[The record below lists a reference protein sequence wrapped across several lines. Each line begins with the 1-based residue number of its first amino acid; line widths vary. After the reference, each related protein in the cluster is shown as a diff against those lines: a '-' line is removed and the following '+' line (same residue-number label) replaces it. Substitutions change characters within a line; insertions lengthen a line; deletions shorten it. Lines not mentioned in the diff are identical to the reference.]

1 MAMHDRSKEHQPVS
15 QYSIAEILEK
25 FDLTP
30 EDLGRVR
37 AAALFMKRGLD
48 AHIEAFYD
56 WMSHLREFSVFF
68 DSNPGT
74 LERVKRLQKA
84 HWTSFL
90 EANLD
95 EAWFAARRH
104 IGAVHAHIDL
114 PNDIYFA
121 AMSKSG
127 KLLVDRLRGAGDEV
141 AEPDAT
147 ADALMKLVFL
157 DAFLVIDEI
166 SRINR
171 EKISASTK
179 ALLEMSTP
187 VTPIWEG
194 ILLLPLV
201 GILDSVRTQDI
212 MDKTLG
218 KIAETRARVFVMD
231 ISGVSAM
238 DTAVANQLMKITK
251 ATQLMGCETIVS
263 GLSPAIART
272 LVELGVSVGEVRT
285 TATLRD
291 SFELALKA
299 VGLDPRAMAA
309 RG

>member
-1 MAMHDRSKEHQPVS
+1 MTPNAID
-15 QYSIAEILEK
+15 EILEK

-37 AAALFMKRGLD
+37 AAAPFMKRGLD
-48 AHIEAFYD
+48 AHIEDFYD
-56 WMSHLREFSVFF
+56 WMSQLREFSLFF

-90 EANLD
+90 EARLD

-141 AEPDAT
+141 DEPEAT

-291 SFELALKA
+291 SFEIALKA
-299 VGLDPRAMAA
+299 MGLDPRAMAA
-309 RG
+309 RA